1 MTNFFKNILSKK
13 SQQGPAGISK
23 DEIPNTTTVD
33 DDYEDVESVAPKPTK
48 DDFEFIAQ
56 LGKGAFG
63 KVVLVRKKDTGAE
76 YAMKVVFKQN
86 VLDHGRV
93 QDLFSE
99 RSVLRRS
106 KHPFI
111 CKLEY
116 TFQSEHK
123 LFFVMEYLQGG
134 DLDTLLNSMEGKRFD
149 EPTAQFYAAEVWMA
163 LQYLHENV
171 IIYRDLKPENILLSE
186 EGHACLSDFGL
197 SKDFRDS
204 GDGQDRANSFVGSPF
219 YVSPDVLR
227 QKKYGKEVDWWSFG
241 ILLFRMLSGAVPFKG
256 SNIRAVFDAIL
267 HGALSFS
274 QFPWLTAPAK
284 DLITRC
290 LNKDEKL
297 RITGP
302 EIQAHPF
309 FEGMDWDKLYKKQIP
324 PPPAHRAHEEKR
336 KKASGALAPTTI
348 EEISKSPGVGLGQSQ
363 QKLFMGFSYQCPNQ
377 GHL

>member
-13 SQQGPAGISK
+13 QPPPINAE
-23 DEIPNTTTVD
+23 DIPNTTSIE

-63 KVVLVRKKDTGAE
+63 KVVLVRKKDTKAE

-163 LQYLHENV
+163 LHYLHENV
-171 IIYRDLKPENILLSE
+171 IIYRDLKPENILLGDT
-186 EGHACLSDFGL
+186 GHACLSDFGL
-197 SKDFRDS
+197 SKDFVDS
-204 GDGQDRANSFVGSPF
+204 GEGQDRANSFVGSPF

-241 ILLFRMLSGAVPFKG
+241 ILLFRMLAGAVPFKG
-256 SNIRAVFDAIL
+256 SNIRAVFDSIL

-274 QFPWLTAPAK
+274 QFPWLSADAK
-284 DLITRC
+284 DLITKC
-290 LNKDEKL
+290 LHKDEKQ
-297 RITGP
+297 RITGT
-302 EIQAHPF
+302 EIQHHPF
-309 FEGMDWDKLYKKQIP
+309 FAGMDWDKLYKKEIP
-324 PPPAHRAHEEKR
+324 PPNAHKQQEEKR
-336 KKASGALAPTTI
+336 KSTVSHLAPTAA

-363 QKLFMGFSYQCPNQ
+363 QKLFVGFSYQCPNQ

>member
-1 MTNFFKNILSKK
+1 VLLVRANFFKSILSKK
-13 SQQGPAGISK
+13 TPPKKEEAEGPT
-23 DEIPNTTTVD
+23 TTTVEE
-33 DDYEDVESVAPKPTK
+33 DYEDVESMAPKPTK
-48 DDFEFIAQ
+48 EDFEFIAQ

-63 KVVLVRKKDTGAE
+63 KVVLVRKKDTGKE

-111 CKLEY
+111 VKLEY

-134 DLDTLLNSMEGKRFD
+134 DLDALLNSVESKKFD
-149 EPTAQFYAAEVWMA
+149 EPTARFYAAEVWMA
-163 LQYLHENV
+163 LQYLHDNN
-171 IIYRDLKPENILLSE
+171 IIYRDLKPENILLGSNS
-186 EGHACLSDFGL
+186 HACLSDFGL
-197 SKDFRDS
+197 SKDFVDC

-241 ILLFRMLSGAVPFKG
+241 ILLFRMLAGAVPFKG
-256 SNIRAVFDAIL
+256 SNIRAVFDSIL
-267 HGALSFS
+267 HGSLHFS
-274 QFPWLTAPAK
+274 PYPWITPGAQ

-290 LNKDEKL
+290 LRKDEKL

-302 EIQAHPF
+302 EIKEHAF
-309 FEGMDWDKLYKKQIP
+309 FKGMDWEKLYNKEIDP
-324 PPPAHRAHEEKR
+324 PVVHRLATEKRGPVVQNMPPAA
-336 KKASGALAPTTI
+336 A
-348 EEISKSPGVGLGQSQ
+348 EEIAKSPHVGLGQSQ
-363 QKLFMGFSYQCPNQ
+363 QNLFVGFTYQAEHQ
-377 GHL
+377 LA

>member
-1 MTNFFKNILSKK
+1 MTTFFKNILSKK
-13 SQQGPAGISK
+13 KK
-23 DEIPNTTTVD
+23 DLLSEETPNTTTVEE
-33 DDYEDVESVAPKPTK
+33 DYEDVESVAPKPTK
-48 DDFEFIAQ
+48 DDFEFMAQ

-63 KVVLVRKKDTGAE
+63 KVVLVKKKDTGKE

-111 CKLEY
+111 VKLEY

-134 DLDTLLNSMEGKRFD
+134 DLDALLNSVEGKRFD
-149 EPTAQFYAAEVWMA
+149 EPTARFYAAEVWMA
-163 LQYLHENV
+163 LQYLHENN
-171 IIYRDLKPENILLSE
+171 IIYRDLKPENILLGDTS
-186 EGHACLSDFGL
+186 HACLSDFGL
-197 SKDFRDS
+197 SKDFIDS
-204 GDGQDRANSFVGSPF
+204 DGQDRANSFVGSPF

-241 ILLFRMLSGAVPFKG
+241 ILLFRMLAGAVPFKG
-256 SNIRAVFDAIL
+256 SNIRAVFDSIL
-267 HGALSFS
+267 HGNLHFS
-274 QFPWLTAPAK
+274 PYPWIGPQAQ

-290 LNKDEKL
+290 LKKDETQ

-302 EIQAHPF
+302 EIKEHAF
-309 FEGMDWDKLYKKQIP
+309 FRGMEWEKLYNKEINPPIVHRLATEKR
-324 PPPAHRAHEEKR
+324 PPPAPAL
-336 KKASGALAPTTI
+336 GAAAA
-348 EEISKSPGVGLGQSQ
+348 EEISKSPHVGLGESQ
-363 QKLFMGFSYQCPNQ
+363 QNLFVGFSYQA
-377 GHL
+377 GHQLP